1 MTTIGAPGRAPAT
14 AARPAGETT
23 RERAVSVPVSSSSAT
38 SSPSQRYVAPGAGA
52 GRRSRDG
59 TYAATDSTAG
69 EPSAGWCGE
78 RTLAHE
84 PRVSD
89 RTAGR
94 LAAGTAVSKVR

>member
-1 MTTIGAPGRAPAT
+1 MTIGAPDCAPSS
-14 AARPAGETT
+14 AARPDGDAT
-23 RERAVSVPVSSSSAT
+23 RDFTVSVPLASSSAT
-38 SSPSQRYVAPGAGA
+38 SSPSQRYVAPGSGA
-52 GRRSRDG
+52 GRRSG
-59 TYAATDSTAG
+59 AGAYAATDSTAG